1 MANETDFL
9 ELYRTLGL
17 SPGCDLH
24 EFKRAYRR
32 HVSQLHPDRVGGDVR
47 QVQTL
52 IAQYGA
58 AMDFQRRHG
67 RLPGAAAPGRVVPAA
82 PSAPAPPP
90 SYAPPLQETAEEP
103 VPPRVRPTML
113 ILLVVVVLGVLLW
126 SFAPLSSPESTPAT
140 TPADT
145 DAHPH
150 ETVSAPSLSLG
161 MTPAEVRAIEGDPLI
176 VHRDRWDY
184 GPSWIQFENDQVI
197 DWYSSPLHSLRAA
210 SSRPSEGG
218 R

>member
-32 HVSQLHPDRVGGDVR
+32 HVSQLHPDRVGGDAR
-47 QVQTL
+47 LLQTL

-67 RLPGAAAPGRVVPAA
+67 RLPGAAAPGRIAPVVS
-82 PSAPAPPP
+82 SAAPPP
-90 SYAPPLQETAEEP
+90 RSVPVEEAADEP
-103 VPPRVRPTML
+103 VPPRARPTML

-126 SFAPLSSPESTPAT
+126 SIAPLSSPESTPAT
-140 TPADT
+140 SPADT
-145 DAHPH
+145 DTHPH
-150 ETVSAPSLSLG
+150 ETASVPSLSLG
-161 MTPAEVRAIEGDPLI
+161 MTPDEVRAIEGDPLI

-197 DWYSSPLHSLRAA
+197 DWYSSPLHSLRTA
-210 SSRPSEGG
+210 SSRPSEAGH
-218 R
+218 